1 MVAANNTISIML
13 IIGHHSLVYPLA
25 RTTSG
30 GLSFCF
36 GILRGPL
43 LGSLVLILR
52 MSFKASFSSGH

>member
-1 MVAANNTISIML
+1 MVTANNTISIML
-13 IIGHHSLVYPLA
+13 ITGHHSLVYPLA